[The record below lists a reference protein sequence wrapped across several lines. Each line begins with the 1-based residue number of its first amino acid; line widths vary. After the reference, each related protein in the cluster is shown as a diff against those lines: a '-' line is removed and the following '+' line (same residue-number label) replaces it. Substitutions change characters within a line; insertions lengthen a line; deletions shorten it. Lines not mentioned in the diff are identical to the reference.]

1 MRHDRSTEEEDRRRE
16 GGRAPGSLERA
27 SRYLA
32 LAKPSITG
40 LVLITTAAGFVTAS
54 AAGVE
59 PVLLLH
65 ALAGTAL
72 LSGGTNAFNQILER
86 EHDARMPRT
95 RDRPLPAGELG
106 VVEASAFAGAL
117 VLGGTAWLLAE
128 VNALTALLGFLT
140 AASYVLVYTPL
151 KRVSS
156 LSALVGSV
164 PGALPILGGWTAAR
178 GTLDAGGWVLFGVVF
193 LWQLPHLLGLE
204 WLCRDEYR
212 EAGFRVLAAED
223 ASGRRSSSRSV
234 GYTLALLPVSL
245 LPLPLGLAGHAY
257 AAVAAGLGLLYVG
270 SAARFALRLD
280 EDGARGVFL
289 VSLLYLPLLL
299 TVLVLN
305 GPALDLIG
313 PAAAEVAGMLA
324 AALPPPA

>member
-1 MRHDRSTEEEDRRRE
+1 MRRDSRTDGDQRGESQ
-16 GGRAPGSLERA
+16 GA
-27 SRYLA
+27 SRLVERTSHF
-32 LAKPSITG
+32 LTLTKPSITG

-54 AAGVE
+54 TAGVD
-59 PVLLLH
+59 PFLLLH
-65 ALAGTAL
+65 ALVGTAL

-86 EHDARMPRT
+86 EHDARMART
-95 RDRPLPAGELG
+95 RSRPLPAGELG
-106 VVEASAFAGAL
+106 VTEASAFAGVL
-117 VLGGTAWLLAE
+117 VLGGTGYLLAA
-128 VNALTALLGFLT
+128 VNGLTALLGFLT
-140 AASYVLVYTPL
+140 AASYVLVYTPM

-204 WLCRDEYR
+204 WHGREEYR

-223 ASGRRSSSRSV
+223 ASGRRSSARSV

-245 LPLPLGLAGHAY
+245 LPLPLGLAGNAY

-289 VSLLYLPLLL
+289 VSLLYLPMLLA
-299 TVLVLN
+299 VLVLN
-305 GPALDLIG
+305 GSALEVIG
-313 PAAAEVAGMLA
+313 PAATELA
-324 AALPPPA
+324 QSVVGGLLPPA

>member
-1 MRHDRSTEEEDRRRE
+1 M
-16 GGRAPGSLERA
+16 GGGA
-27 SRYLA
+27 SRLA
-32 LAKPSITG
+32 ERVSHFLTLTKPSITG

-54 AAGVE
+54 TAGVD

-65 ALAGTAL
+65 ALAGTTL

-95 RDRPLPAGELG
+95 RDRPLPAGELD
-106 VVEASAFAGAL
+106 VAEASAFAGAL
-117 VLGGTAWLLAE
+117 VVGGTAYLLAQ
-128 VNALTALLGFLT
+128 VNALTAVLGFVT
-140 AASYVLVYTPL
+140 AASYVLVYTPM

-204 WLCRDEYR
+204 WLCREEYR

-223 ASGRRSSSRSV
+223 ATGRRSSARSV
-234 GYTLALLPVSL
+234 CYTLALLPVSL
-245 LPLPLGLAGHAY
+245 LPLPLGLAGNAY

-299 TVLVLN
+299 AVLVLN
-305 GPALDLIG
+305 GSALDVIG
-313 PAAAEVAGMLA
+313 PAATELAGIVADGF
-324 AALPPPA
+324 LPPA